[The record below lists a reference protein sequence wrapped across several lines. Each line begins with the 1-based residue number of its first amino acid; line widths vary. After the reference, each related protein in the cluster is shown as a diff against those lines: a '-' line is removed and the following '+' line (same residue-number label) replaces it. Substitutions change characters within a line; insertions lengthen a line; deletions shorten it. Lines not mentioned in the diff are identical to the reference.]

1 VRDRSRALLPIRG
14 PTRYRPTMGGADPTV
29 VDRRTLMLAV
39 VPALLAPLLGV
50 EAHAARTPKVGCLGT
65 TPSPLTEVFV
75 RKMGELGW
83 VRDRNV
89 VLEYRYSHGKLE
101 RFPEL
106 ARELVAQKVD
116 VLYAVSEPAVR
127 GAMRATTTIPI
138 VMVIADDPV
147 GAGLVQSLAR
157 PGGNM
162 TGFAAFQPDL
172 VGKRLEL
179 LRELVPRLS
188 RVAVLGN
195 PADPA
200 VARAMKGAEAVAAS
214 RQLTIQTFRFSQP
227 ADLDGTFADIAR
239 SRPDGLVVLQNAT
252 TFINRHRIVELA
264 ARYRLPAI
272 YGERAFVA
280 AGGLISYSTSFD
292 EAIVSAA
299 EYVDRI
305 LRGARPADLPIRQAS
320 KFELVV
326 NLKPAKPLG
335 VTIPPSLLQRADE
348 IVE

>member
-1 VRDRSRALLPIRG
+1 MLDARATAVG
-14 PTRYRPTMGGADPTV
+14 
-29 VDRRTLMLAV
+29 RRTLLVAV
-39 VPALLAPLLGV
+39 VLAPLMSLLGV
-50 EAHAARTPKVGCLGT
+50 EAQAARTPKVGCLGT
-65 TPSPLTEVFV
+65 APSPLTELFI

-89 VLEYRYSHGKLE
+89 VLEYRYSHGQLE

-127 GAMRATTTIPI
+127 AAVRATTTIPV
-138 VMVIADDPV
+138 VMVVADDPV
-147 GAGLVQSLAR
+147 GAGLVPSLAR
-157 PGGNM
+157 PGGNV

-200 VARAMKGAEAVAAS
+200 VARAMKAAEAVAAS
-214 RQLTIQTFRFSQP
+214 RQLTIQTFSVSQA
-227 ADLDGTFADIAR
+227 ADLDGIFAEIGR
-239 SRPDGLVVLQNAT
+239 TRPDGLLVLQNAT
-252 TFINRHRIVELA
+252 TFINRHKIVELA

-320 KFELVV
+320 RFELLV
-326 NLKPAKPLG
+326 NLNPAKPLG
-335 VTIPPSLLQRADE
+335 LTVPPSLLQRADE
-348 IVE
+348 IVQ

>member
-1 VRDRSRALLPIRG
+1 MLG
-14 PTRYRPTMGGADPTV
+14 QGATAV
-29 VDRRTLMLAV
+29 GRRTLV
-39 VPALLAPLLGV
+39 VTVLLALLASLLGV
-50 EAHAARTPKVGCLGT
+50 DAHAARTPKVGCLGT
-65 TPSPLTEVFV
+65 IPSPLSELFV
-75 RKMGELGW
+75 RRMSELGW
-83 VRDRNV
+83 AKDRNV

-106 ARELVAQKVD
+106 AAELVAQKVD

-127 GAMRATTTIPI
+127 AAMRATSTIPI

-157 PGGNM
+157 PGGNV

-179 LRELVPRLS
+179 LKELVPRLA

-200 VARAMKGAEAVAAS
+200 VARALKGAEAIAAS
-214 RQLTIQTFRFSQP
+214 RQLTIQAFRVSEA
-227 ADLDGTFADIAR
+227 ADLDGTFAEIGRA
-239 SRPDGLVVLQNAT
+239 RPDGLLVLQNAT
-252 TFINRHRIVELA
+252 TFMNRHKIVELA
-264 ARYRLPAI
+264 AQYRLPAI
-272 YGERAFVA
+272 YGERAFVM

-305 LRGARPADLPIRQAS
+305 LRGAKPADLPIRQAS
-320 KFELVV
+320 KFELLV

-335 VTIPPSLLQRADE
+335 LTIPPSLLQRADE
-348 IVE
+348 IVQ